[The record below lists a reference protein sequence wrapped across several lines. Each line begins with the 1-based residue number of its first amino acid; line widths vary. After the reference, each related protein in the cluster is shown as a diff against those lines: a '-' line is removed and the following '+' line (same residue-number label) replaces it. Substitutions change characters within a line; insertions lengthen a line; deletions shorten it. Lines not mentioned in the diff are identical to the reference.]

1 MSNKQ
6 IKKNVGKLE
15 SYASKLPEFQKL
27 PEGDNEVRLVSYK
40 PTDSFHNFDGTLKDP
55 LPEYVNATEQLIITV
70 VGTDPK
76 KGGLTHRLNLDGY
89 LRYSELTDKEIQ
101 SGKFEDVDGYACA
114 RDPKSK
120 ELVRLT
126 DEGRTK
132 TCLGI
137 IDQMFAA
144 MQIPVGKGIEAL
156 DGIITEHRP
165 FIVKVTRGQ
174 YNDRDQYRIGAFKK
188 AVVVLQP
195 EESEL
200 EA

>member
-15 SYASKLPEFQKL
+15 SYSSKLPEFQKL

-89 LRYSELTDKEIQ
+89 LRYSELTDKELQ

-114 RDPKSK
+114 KDKTGG
-120 ELVRLT
+120 LVRLT

-144 MQIPVGKGIEAL
+144 MQIPVGSGIEAM
-156 DGIITEHRP
+156 DDVIADKKP
-165 FIVKVTRGQ
+165 FIIKVTKGE

-188 AVVVLQP
+188 VVALAP
-195 EESEL
+195 AKSEL

>member
-1 MSNKQ
+1 M
-6 IKKNVGKLE
+6 GKLE
-15 SYASKLPEFQKL
+15 SYSSKLPEFQKL

-55 LPEYVNATEQLIITV
+55 LPEYANATEQLIITV

-89 LRYSELTDKEIQ
+89 LRYAELTDKELQ

-126 DEGRTK
+126 DEARTK

-144 MQIPVGKGIEAL
+144 MQIPVGSGIEAL
-156 DGIITEHRP
+156 DDVIAEKRS
-165 FIVKVTRGQ
+165 FVVKVTKGE

-188 AVVVLQP
+188 VASVIKTT
-195 EESEL
+195 SDL